1 VVTATPVEDGATVL
15 PFVAGDYAAPAGG
28 DTFSLVNPADGR
40 PFAEVAASDRAQVD
54 DAVAAAREA
63 QRAWARIAPEQ
74 RGALLWHWGELV
86 REEAERLGRADTQTM
101 GRPLR
106 DTVREAPGIANRI
119 RYWAGMADK
128 IAGRQIPISPS
139 HLSYTVREPLGVVG
153 VIVPWNGPM
162 GTFVG
167 RVSVSLACGN
177 GVVVKPSEI
186 SPLSAL
192 RIAEL
197 TVAAGMPPGLVN
209 VITGDGRT
217 GALLAEHPDVD
228 GLSFTGSVATGRRVA
243 TLAAPTFKNVVLE
256 LGGKAP
262 NIVFADADLDAAVR
276 GAVWGVFAN
285 SGQACCATTRLLVER
300 PVLAEVVERLTALT
314 ARLRVGDPLDPEV
327 HLGPLASERQFD
339 RVREYLDVAEQECA
353 RVVTGAPSTGSKDGY
368 YVSPTLLVDV
378 EPGARVAR
386 EEIFGPV
393 LAVLPFEGEEEALA
407 LANAVDFGLSA
418 NIWTR
423 DVGRMLRLAGQLEA
437 GTIWGNTARL
447 LHPALPFGGFK
458 DSGLGNASGDG
469 AIEANTRLKR
479 VSILYGADAHGPE
492 WDR

>member
-1 VVTATPVEDGATVL
+1 MGSGTLL
-15 PFVAGDYAAPAGG
+15 PFVGGSYAAPRGSA
-28 DTFSLVNPADGR
+28 TFELVNPADGVA
-40 PFAEVAASDRAQVD
+40 FAEVAASDAQQVD
-54 DAVAAAREA
+54 EAVAAAREA
-63 QRAWARIAPEQ
+63 QGAWAKISPER
-74 RGALLWHWGELV
+74 RGSMLWRWGELV
-86 REEAERLGRADTQTM
+86 RDDAERLGRADTQTM

-106 DTVREAPGIANRI
+106 DTVREAPGIADRI

-128 IAGRQIPISPS
+128 IPGRQIPIAPG
-139 HLSYTVREPLGVVG
+139 HLSYTVLEPIGVVG

-162 GTFVG
+162 GTFIG
-167 RVSVSLACGN
+167 RVSVALACGN

-197 TVAAGMPPGLVN
+197 TIEAGMPPGLVN

-217 GALLAEHPDVD
+217 GALLAEHPGVD

-243 TLAAPTFKNVVLE
+243 ALAAPTFKNVVLE

-300 PVLAEVVERLTALT
+300 PVLEAVTERLTAL
-314 ARLRVGDPLDPEV
+314 AGSLRVGDPLDPEV
-327 HLGPLASERQFD
+327 HLGPVASARQFD
-339 RVREYLDVAEQECA
+339 RVREYLDIAAGEHA
-353 RVVTGAPSTGSKDGY
+353 RVVTGSASTGSKDGF

-378 EPGARVAR
+378 EPEMRVAR

-393 LAVLPFEGEEEALA
+393 LAVLPFDGEAEALRIG
-407 LANAVDFGLSA
+407 NSVDFGLSA

-423 DVGRMLRLAGQLEA
+423 DVGRMLRMAEQLEA

-458 DSGLGNASGDG
+458 DSGIGNASGEG
-469 AIEANTRLKR
+469 AIHANTRLKR